1 MEKKKYS
8 RVTITFD
15 CGSRELKEKAIR
27 LAKNFQPVSIS
38 LSSLCQ
44 VALKE
49 YIEKNEK
56 EIRK

>member
-15 CGSRELKEKAIR
+15 AGSRELKERAIQ
-27 LAKNFQPVSIS
+27 LARNFQPVSIS

-44 VALKE
+44 VALRE
-49 YIEKNEK
+49 YIKKNEG

>member
-15 CGSRELKEKAIR
+15 AGSRELKDKAIQ
-27 LAKNFQPVSIS
+27 LAKDFQPVSIS

-44 VALKE
+44 VALRE
-49 YIEKNEK
+49 YIEKNER
-56 EIRK
+56 EIRR